1 MSGEDK
7 EDKQFEASPKRL
19 EELRRQGHI
28 PRSTDLIHCAA
39 LAGLVLAFSGFG
51 IWSMSEAGEGLA
63 RMLGDA
69 DHLSRAF
76 AADVRG
82 AAPGLIGPV
91 LTAVVPLLL
100 LPALGAGAMI
110 TLQRGWLATPGNLAP
125 KLSRISPL
133 AAAAQKFGPAGLF
146 DFGKA
151 LVKLALMIVLSGWF
165 LSTHLQG
172 MIGTVL
178 LPPVAIMAAL
188 LRHLLDFLILVL
200 GGALVIGGGDY
211 LWQILRHRRDA
222 MMSRQEMQEEHKESE
237 GDPHAKAHRKEKG
250 KEIAL
255 NRMLQDVAQANV
267 VIVNPTHYAV
277 ALRWDRAS
285 RRAPV
290 CVAKGMDEVAG
301 RIRERALLSAVPI
314 HADPPTARAL
324 HATVSLGEEILQ
336 EHYKAVAAAIR
347 FAEAMRRKA
356 GQRRR

>member
-1 MSGEDK
+1 MSGADK
-7 EDKQFEASPKRL
+7 EDKQFAASPKRL
-19 EELRRQGHI
+19 EELRRQGRI
-28 PRSTDLIHCAA
+28 PRSTDLIHGAA
-39 LAGLVLAFSGFG
+39 LAGLVLALAGFG
-51 IWSMSEAGEGLA
+51 GWSVGKAGKGLS
-63 RMLGDA
+63 RLLGDA

-76 AADVRG
+76 ATGARG
-82 AAPGLIGPV
+82 AAPGPIGPV
-91 LTAVVPLLL
+91 LAAVAPLLL
-100 LPALGAGAMI
+100 LPAFGAVAMI
-110 TLQRGWLATPGNLAP
+110 ALQRGWLVTPGNLAP
-125 KLSRISPL
+125 KLARISPL

-151 LVKLALMIVLSGWF
+151 LAKLELTITLSGWF
-165 LSTHLQG
+165 LTAHLPG

-178 LPPVAIMAAL
+178 LPPAAIMAAL
-188 LRHLLDFLILVL
+188 FRYLLDFLTLVL

-222 MMSRQEMQEEHKESE
+222 MMSRQEMQEEHKDSE

-290 CVAKGMDEVAG
+290 CVAKGMDEVAA
-301 RIRERALLSAVPI
+301 RIRERAMLSAVPI

-324 HATVSLGEEILQ
+324 HATVSLGEEILP